1 MGGIAD
7 QIDNAAI
14 NMQLVQRAVVSS
26 ITRIPYHHAGSA
38 RKIPV
43 SCG

>member
-1 MGGIAD
+1 MGGIAH

-14 NMQLVQRAVVSS
+14 EMQLVQRAVVSS
-26 ITRIPYHHAGSA
+26 ITRISYHHAGGA
-38 RKIPV
+38 RKISV